1 MEGSWNHEYFGSLA
15 KLTWSTSGFTYF
27 ARDPKYSWFHEHS
40 KHWIHFLSPCTI
52 FSLYLSVLWNG
63 CDTTICGRRQLN
75 IQCDVSSYILIN
87 NVTSEQG
94 QAFDKRSYLNLR
106 RMCLGRE
113 TFDPSR
119 SGFCRTHSNVEFRV
133 SYVCVRGKFRILHYK
148 RSFAITLFRYKRT
161 HYVRTYWVV
170 TTIWVP
176 SLF

>member
-1 MEGSWNHEYFGSLA
+1 MNIPIIEFIA
-15 KLTWSTSGFTYF
+15 
-27 ARDPKYSWFHEHS
+27 
-40 KHWIHFLSPCTI
+40 I

-133 SYVCVRGKFRILHYK
+133 SYVCVRGKCRILHYK
-148 RSFAITLFRYKRT
+148 RSFAIQEHTTCALTWLFTLKAFPVCIVDLT
-161 HYVRTYWVV
+161 
-170 TTIWVP
+170 
-176 SLF
+176 